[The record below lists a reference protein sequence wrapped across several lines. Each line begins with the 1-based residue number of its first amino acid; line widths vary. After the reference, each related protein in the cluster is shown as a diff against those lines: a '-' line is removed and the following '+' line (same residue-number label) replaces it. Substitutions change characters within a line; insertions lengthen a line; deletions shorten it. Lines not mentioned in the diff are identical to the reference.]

1 MVILTFATVSKPC
14 PAIVQRA
21 YNHCTFSMVSVS
33 SLVCFDLFVL
43 PLHTTKVLN
52 GENDKRPVDAS
63 GHPPDINTDDQTCI
77 ANLLTQASK
86 CLKWWGVMAGSSGH
100 VWWGSRIWPSPSTS
114 RTNWYNGGTHTHTTL
129 HVGTQQGRSNAAD
142 AARLFRPSTFVRS
155 VGCTK
160 ALGVLKTTDRLG
172 PCLVRVWS
180 REFPHL
186 SGYGLA
192 HLTCKPYIP
201 RSGIAVFRHLP
212 RFLNKNNHRPGKPHS
227 LMQPWMIAISYQLPC
242 VFQA

>member
-1 MVILTFATVSKPC
+1 MNNSAEHPSTAQNCVAGRCKLLASSVFSSRSMVILTFATVSKPC

-43 PLHTTKVLN
+43 PLHTTKLLN

-100 VWWGSRIWPSPSTS
+100 VWWGSRIWSSPSTS
-114 RTNWYNGGTHTHTTL
+114 WTFLQHSLLDTMVAHTHTQLYMYEPSRPDPTPL
-129 HVGTQQGRSNAAD
+129 TRQGCFDLQHLFTQLD
-142 AARLFRPSTFVRS
+142 AQRP
-155 VGCTK
+155 
-160 ALGVLKTTDRLG
+160 
-172 PCLVRVWS
+172 
-180 REFPHL
+180 
-186 SGYGLA
+186 
-192 HLTCKPYIP
+192 
-201 RSGIAVFRHLP
+201 
-212 RFLNKNNHRPGKPHS
+212 
-227 LMQPWMIAISYQLPC
+227 
-242 VFQA
+242 